1 MTFWSGLQA
10 AEDYYERF
18 IYVTFIRWIRY
29 FLFNISLLLPSL
41 YVAVTTY
48 HPQLIPANLLISIAS
63 ARENVPFPAVLEAL
77 MMELMFEALRE
88 AGVRLPKTIGS
99 AVSIVG
105 ALVIGD
111 AAVQAGIV
119 SAPMVIVVAAT
130 GILPYSAIVSVLAS
144 F

>member
-1 MTFWSGLQA
+1 MQA

>member
-99 AVSIVG
+99 AVSIVE